1 MPLRTLRF
9 QCRHIF
15 TDGHRCGSPCLTRE
29 EFCFYHHTTL
39 GARLQSRPA
48 RSLSPAPGSF
58 ALPLPEDRA
67 SIQLSIGHILC
78 RVAEGTLDLR
88 TAQVL
93 LYGLQ
98 IAANLFPR
106 RRESDQEPVRPQF
119 VEEVVDD
126 ETLGFLPPAAEYI
139 IPPEARTSNDICDD
153 LLRELREL
161 PDADFSTDPT
171 PAILHNLKASSNPTS
186 TGIPEVH
193 LNSRPKSHPTKTLRP
208 KYQGPTQTCTINQP
222 GSEFFPFRHAL
233 ANALSDVVD
242 RSMPAQ
248 LLHLRLIRYTVQ
260 ARILG
265 DLAVHGEN
273 CGDLLFREHQDL
285 QH

>member
-15 TDGHRCGSPCLTRE
+15 TAGHRCGSPCLKAE

-106 RRESDQEPVRPQF
+106 RRESDQEPARPQY

-126 ETLGFLPPAAEYI
+126 ETLGLLAPAAEYI

-161 PDADFSTDPT
+161 PDADFYTDPT

-208 KYQGPTQTCTINQP
+208 KYQGPHPNLHDQP
-222 GSEFFPFRHAL
+222 ARF
-233 ANALSDVVD
+233 
-242 RSMPAQ
+242 
-248 LLHLRLIRYTVQ
+248 
-260 ARILG
+260 RILP
-265 DLAVHGEN
+265 LQA
-273 CGDLLFREHQDL
+273 CSRECSGLRRRSKYAGSTPSPQAYPLHRASPHPWRSRGSWREL
-285 QH
+285 R